1 MKKLFRTNE
10 FFVALTIIALSLIIG
25 TKNSAFF
32 TLGNMF
38 DLLRGSIVMGI
49 FAVATL
55 IVIISGG
62 IDVSFP
68 VIASFSMFA
77 TTTFLNSIN
86 YEGSIL
92 LAFAMAGAL
101 GILLGLI
108 NAVFISFFNLPTLIV
123 TLGSA
128 SAFSGFLLTFI
139 GVKEIGNL
147 PKCMD
152 DFSKM
157 EIFSISSSDGFKYS
171 LSFSILILIVIAVLV
186 ALMLKYTMLGRGI
199 YALGG
204 DRVSAERAGFNI
216 RRIQFFIYC
225 FVGFISGIAGII
237 YTSLMRNCNPIN
249 LVGTEM
255 IVIAAVVLGGARI
268 TGGHGTMIG
277 TMLGLFLVVIM
288 NNSLILLGVPSYW
301 QKLVIGM
308 LILIGTGITSY
319 QGKRESRKII
329 LDSVK

>member
-1 MKKLFRTNE
+1 MKKLLAKNE
-10 FFVALTIIALSLIIG
+10 FFVALTIIGLSLIIG
-25 TKNSAFF
+25 TKNSTFF
-32 TLGNMF
+32 TLGNIF
-38 DLLRGSIVMGI
+38 DLLRSSIVMGI
-49 FAVATL
+49 FAVGTL

-62 IDVSFP
+62 IDVSITA
-68 VIASFSMFA
+68 IASFCMF
-77 TTTFLNSIN
+77 TTTTILNNIN
-86 YEGSIL
+86 YKGSIL
-92 LAFAMAGAL
+92 LAFAIAGVL

-108 NAVFISFFNLPTLIV
+108 NAVFISFFRLPTLIV
-123 TLGSA
+123 TLGTA
-128 SAFSGFLLTFI
+128 SLLSGFLLTFI

-147 PKCMD
+147 PKGMD
-152 DFSKM
+152 DFSKLD
-157 EIFSISSSDGFKYS
+157 IVGISSSDGFKYS
-171 LSFSILILIVIAVLV
+171 LPFSILILVAFAVLV
-186 ALMLKYTMLGRGI
+186 AFILKYTMLGRSI

-216 RRIQFFIYC
+216 RGTQFFIYS
-225 FVGFISGIAGII
+225 FVGFISGIAGIVH
-237 YTSLMRNCNPIN
+237 TSLMRNCNPIN
-249 LVGTEM
+249 LAGTEL

-301 QKLVIGM
+301 QRLVIGM

-319 QGKRESRKII
+319 QGKKESRKII